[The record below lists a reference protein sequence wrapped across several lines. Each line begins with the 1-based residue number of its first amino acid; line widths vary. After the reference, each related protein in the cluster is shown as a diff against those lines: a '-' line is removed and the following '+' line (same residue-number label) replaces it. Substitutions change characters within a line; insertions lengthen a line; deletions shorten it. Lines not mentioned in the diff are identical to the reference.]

1 MCMFVHVHID
11 LNYNMEKRNANV
23 FTGMLFRD
31 EKMISIHW
39 YVLFKDI
46 WTEIWRIL

>member
-1 MCMFVHVHID
+1 MCMSVHVHID
-11 LNYNMEKRNANV
+11 LNIKKRNVNI
-23 FTGMLFRD
+23 FTGMLFRG

>member
-1 MCMFVHVHID
+1 MCMSVHVHID
-11 LNYNMEKRNANV
+11 LNIEKRNANV

-31 EKMISIHW
+31 EKIISIHW

-46 WTEIWRIL
+46 WIEIWRIL